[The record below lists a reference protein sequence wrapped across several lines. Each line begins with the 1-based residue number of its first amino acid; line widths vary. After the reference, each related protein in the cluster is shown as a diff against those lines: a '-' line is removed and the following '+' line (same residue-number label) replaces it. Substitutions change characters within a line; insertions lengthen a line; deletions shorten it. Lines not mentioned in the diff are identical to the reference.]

1 MESLNEVVHVMVN
14 GHIYDIKLEEEAF
27 SFPIEI
33 QIVNQAY
40 NQNFED
46 DDLEAKMEEDP
57 LTMRGLVEE
66 DDAEVGVKK
75 LDWAAEVGSGP
86 EGYHQGGLDLVQNY
100 FGVESSTGAEYG
112 NGEGGKSE
120 NGAESVKNAE
130 ARTILNSAIKEEP
143 SMSEIR
149 VVKKLK
155 GVESK
160 ERRKIRR
167 LILMEKR
174 KLKVK
179 RKARGKGQ
187 QKNQPTDNSKVKISL
202 NAHSEVNIDELKS
215 WGLVHGG
222 ASEISKGV

>member
-1 MESLNEVVHVMVN
+1 MNINEPHMEGCDFHIPNFLSDELNT
-14 GHIYDIKLEEEAF
+14 A
-27 SFPIEI
+27 
-33 QIVNQAY
+33 
-40 NQNFED
+40 
-46 DDLEAKMEEDP
+46 
-57 LTMRGLVEE
+57 
-66 DDAEVGVKK
+66 
-75 LDWAAEVGSGP
+75 
-86 EGYHQGGLDLVQNY
+86 QGGGYTINNI
-100 FGVESSTGAEYG
+100 VESNQSIDESQSSVGTQSCVRAKNRVQFIRLQLKLLAQMELINKKKKNKGGYAAQKPSTGAEYG